1 MSTETDSAPALPVR
15 PLPASSYFASRP
27 PQPPRPPQSPLPPR
41 PPRPPHV
48 PQPAGG
54 RGGSARTLTAAACL
68 VLGLGLIGGA
78 VAGSWLAD
86 GTGGGT
92 AAERAFTR
100 GGTLWRTVPV
110 DELFPPA
117 LRGDAAGPGGAERQ
131 WTRIGVAPDSGCEE
145 AFDPLLE
152 KALAPVGCARLL
164 RATYTDATS
173 TAVTTVGLLVTS
185 ADSRGMRDLRRRFAD
200 ERLDERTDLM
210 PRPYAPRGTV
220 AERFGAAQRA
230 SWSVSVLT
238 DAPAVVYAVTGFAD
252 GRTGTPPQP
261 AALATRPGATTAPAQ
276 AGLGHEAAALAG
288 RVEAGFRRALRGS
301 GREDAR

>member
-1 MSTETDSAPALPVR
+1 MSTEADRAPALPVR
-15 PLPASSYFASRP
+15 PLPAAAFFP
-27 PQPPRPPQSPLPPR
+27 PPPPSLPPLPPM
-41 PPRPPHV
+41 PPRD
-48 PQPAGG
+48 AGRRSG
-54 RGGSARTLTAAACL
+54 ARTLSAAVCL

-86 GTGGGT
+86 GGAGT
-92 AAERAFTR
+92 AAERDFAR
-100 GGTLWRTVPV
+100 GGTLWRTTPV
-110 DELFPPA
+110 DDLFPPV
-117 LRGDAAGPGGAERQ
+117 LRAGAAGPGGAERA

-152 KALAPVGCARLL
+152 KALAPAGCTRLL

-173 TAVTTVGLLVTS
+173 TAVTTVGLLVTATGS
-185 ADSRGMRDLRRRFAD
+185 QGMRDLRRRFAD

-220 AERFGAAQRA
+220 AERFGDAQRA
-230 SWSVSVLT
+230 SWAVSVLT

-252 GRTGTPPQP
+252 GRTGTPPQ
-261 AALATRPGATTAPAQ
+261 AAPLATRPGATTAPAQ

-288 RVEAGFRRALRGS
+288 RVENGFRQALRQTTAQEGS
-301 GREDAR
+301 R